1 MTSVVVV
8 LAVGALWWK
17 YRQYL
22 ADPWT
27 RDGQVR
33 ANVIQITPRVSGPI
47 VALPIADNQYVHK
60 GDLLFAIDP
69 RTFQAALDQAWA
81 NLDKARDQIG
91 NLEQL
96 VKAAEAGVKQSE
108 TGVRNAAFAV
118 TSAKAHYE
126 ELEKDRGRY
135 RTLVASGTIAKRD
148 YDLIEENYV
157 TAEAKLHQSQAE
169 YDKSLA
175 AKAQAEA
182 ELARSKAALG
192 ASGKDN
198 ALWREAEAQWEQAK
212 LNLEF
217 TKVTAPVDGYVT
229 NLRLRLGSQA
239 VSNQPLLALIDVQS
253 FWVVGYFR
261 ESVIS
266 GMRPGDRAVV
276 TLMTYPDAPLA
287 GVVDSIGQGVAQQDG
302 STGQDLLPSISPTF
316 EWIRLAQRVPVR
328 IHIVD
333 KPQEVAL
340 RVGTTASV
348 LVETR

>member
-157 TAEAKLHQSQAE
+157 TA
-169 YDKSLA
+169 
-175 AKAQAEA
+175 
-182 ELARSKAALG
+182 
-192 ASGKDN
+192 
-198 ALWREAEAQWEQAK
+198 
-212 LNLEF
+212 
-217 TKVTAPVDGYVT
+217 
-229 NLRLRLGSQA
+229 
-239 VSNQPLLALIDVQS
+239 
-253 FWVVGYFR
+253 
-261 ESVIS
+261 
-266 GMRPGDRAVV
+266 
-276 TLMTYPDAPLA
+276 
-287 GVVDSIGQGVAQQDG
+287 
-302 STGQDLLPSISPTF
+302 
-316 EWIRLAQRVPVR
+316 
-328 IHIVD
+328 
-333 KPQEVAL
+333 
-340 RVGTTASV
+340 
-348 LVETR
+348 